1 MFIASGPAL
10 VAAQCK
16 AGIVGSFPALNA
28 RPAEQL
34 DVWLTDLQR
43 ELADYQAAHP
53 DKKVGPIAVN
63 QIVHQSNDRLA
74 HDVEVCVKHQV
85 PIIISSLRAPP
96 QEMLDA
102 VHAYGGIVLHDV
114 VSIRH
119 AEKALEAGV
128 DGLILVAAGAGGHAG
143 ALSPFALVG
152 EVRKFFDGPI
162 ALSGS
167 IATGDAILAAQAMG
181 ADFAYIGSRWLAT
194 QRIERQRRL
203 PRRDRR
209 IGGGRHRLHQP
220 VHRRAR
226 QLPEEIDRG
235 GRAGSGQP
243 AGVGQEQDEFRLRQR
258 QGLARHLGRGPGRRP
273 DGRRADRGGDGGALD
288 AAVSGGAGAVGH
300 RDSRRPAQAGI
311 QAAGNVQ
318 LLHGRCAGTTFSM
331 DAGSHGDVRPP
342 ACPHPGS
349 PTAPAGCASSHAH
362 PCRSRPRT
370 VRDASGR
377 RYRPAPA
384 SCLPRSLSAEHG
396 QDHLGRAHVEQ
407 ALLHVRP
414 GSRLRRG
421 CRRPR

>member
-1 MFIASGPAL
+1 MALPSVLQDLSLPVIASPMFIASGPAL

-43 ELADYQAAHP
+43 ELADYQEAHP

-96 QEMLDA
+96 PEMLDA
-102 VHAYGGIVLHDV
+102 VHAYGGIVMHDV

-194 QRIERQRRL
+194 KEANVSEAYREAIVDSSAADIVYTNLFTGVHGNYLKKSIVAAGLDPDNLPVSDKSKMSFGSGSAKAWRDIWGAGQGVGLMDDVPTVAEMVERLKGQYQAARERLGL
-203 PRRDRR
+203 PR
-209 IGGGRHRLHQP
+209 
-220 VHRRAR
+220 
-226 QLPEEIDRG
+226 
-235 GRAGSGQP
+235 
-243 AGVGQEQDEFRLRQR
+243 
-258 QGLARHLGRGPGRRP
+258 
-273 DGRRADRGGDGGALD
+273 
-288 AAVSGGAGAVGH
+288 
-300 RDSRRPAQAGI
+300 
-311 QAAGNVQ
+311 
-318 LLHGRCAGTTFSM
+318 
-331 DAGSHGDVRPP
+331 
-342 ACPHPGS
+342 
-349 PTAPAGCASSHAH
+349 
-362 PCRSRPRT
+362 
-370 VRDASGR
+370 
-377 RYRPAPA
+377 
-384 SCLPRSLSAEHG
+384 
-396 QDHLGRAHVEQ
+396 
-407 ALLHVRP
+407 
-414 GSRLRRG
+414 
-421 CRRPR
+421 

>member
-1 MFIASGPAL
+1 MALPPVLQNLSLPVIASPMFIASGPAL

-43 ELADYQAAHP
+43 ELAAYQEAHP

-162 ALSGS
+162 ALSGA

-181 ADFAYIGSRWLAT
+181 ADLAYIGSRWLAT
-194 QRIERQRRL
+194 RESNVSEAYRDAIVGSSAADIVYTNLFTGVHGNYLKKSILAAGLDPENLPVSDKSKMSFGSGSAKAWRDIWGAGQGVGLMDDVPTVAQMVERLTQQYQAARERLRL
-203 PRRDRR
+203 PR
-209 IGGGRHRLHQP
+209 
-220 VHRRAR
+220 
-226 QLPEEIDRG
+226 
-235 GRAGSGQP
+235 
-243 AGVGQEQDEFRLRQR
+243 
-258 QGLARHLGRGPGRRP
+258 
-273 DGRRADRGGDGGALD
+273 
-288 AAVSGGAGAVGH
+288 
-300 RDSRRPAQAGI
+300 
-311 QAAGNVQ
+311 
-318 LLHGRCAGTTFSM
+318 
-331 DAGSHGDVRPP
+331 
-342 ACPHPGS
+342 
-349 PTAPAGCASSHAH
+349 
-362 PCRSRPRT
+362 
-370 VRDASGR
+370 
-377 RYRPAPA
+377 
-384 SCLPRSLSAEHG
+384 
-396 QDHLGRAHVEQ
+396 
-407 ALLHVRP
+407 
-414 GSRLRRG
+414 
-421 CRRPR
+421 